1 MSLVTDIADAVA
13 TEINAAPAS
22 PATFSQTFTA
32 VRRVVPAY
40 ELSEL
45 TDLKVTVVPKAVE
58 ISGSTRSA
66 SQYEITIDIGIQKKL
81 PPGSEAGDEQVETLG
96 TLVDQIAEYLR
107 RRPLPGAPFAAWV
120 SMTNDPVYSP
130 EHLLEKRVF
139 TSVLSVTYRA
149 MK

>member
-13 TEINAAPAS
+13 AEINAAPGS
-22 PATFSQTFTA
+22 PATFNQTFTA
-32 VRRVVPAY
+32 VRKVVPAY

-45 TDLKVTVVPKAVE
+45 TELKVTVVPKAVE

-66 SQYEITIDIGIQKKL
+66 SQYDITVDIGIQKKL
-81 PPGSEAGDEQVETLG
+81 PATPEMDAEVETLG
-96 TLVDQIAEYLR
+96 MLVDQIAEYLR
-107 RRPLPGAPFAAWV
+107 RRPLSTAPFASWV
-120 SMTNDPVYSP
+120 SITNDPVYAP

-139 TSVLSVTYRA
+139 TSVLTLTYRA

>member
-13 TEINAAPAS
+13 SEINAADPG
-22 PATFSQTFTA
+22 TFDQTFTA
-32 VRRVVPAY
+32 QRRVAPAY
-40 ELSEL
+40 ELAEL

-58 ISGSTRSA
+58 ISGSTRSI
-66 SQYEITIDIGIQKKL
+66 SQYDITVDIGIQKKL
-81 PPGSEAGDEQVETLG
+81 PPGSDASDEQVETLG

-107 RRPLPGAPFAAWV
+107 QHILGQAPYAAWV
-120 SMTNDPVYSP
+120 SSANDPVYSP

-139 TSVLSVTYRA
+139 TSVLTLTYRA